1 MFETPYYHE
10 TLKKVVIAF
19 GALFSEIKVIRKNLD
34 GTVGEIVQVP
44 IAYSPKEKTLRKVD
58 EDPVLAETFF
68 STLPRMGFEIV
79 GYSFAAGDMTN
90 KNNIIKCLGPDGL
103 SYAYTPVPYNVQ
115 IQLNILS
122 KGTEDSLAIIEQIL
136 PIFSPEY
143 NLNVRVSE
151 ALNLNFNFPLIL
163 NSVSTTDDYEGDMKS
178 RRLVINTLDFT
189 MKVKFLGQVHT
200 GGNGVIYHTNA
211 NLYNQIPTPSNPFIA
226 APAEY
231 RAEGNP
237 TTFEITETGTGSTG
251 DQLGWTHPEE

>member
-1 MFETPYYHE
+1 
-10 TLKKVVIAF
+10 
-19 GALFSEIKVIRKNLD
+19 
-34 GTVGEIVQVP
+34 
-44 IAYSPKEKTLRKVD
+44 
-58 EDPVLAETFF
+58 
-68 STLPRMGFEIV
+68 
-79 GYSFAAGDMTN
+79 
-90 KNNIIKCLGPDGL
+90 
-103 SYAYTPVPYNVQ
+103 
-115 IQLNILS
+115 LNILS

-136 PIFSPEY
+136 PIFNPEY

-226 APAEY
+226 PPAEY

-251 DQLGWTHPEE
+251 DRLGWTHPEE